1 MTLSTNKYAYFFQE
15 NTWRRG
21 EKVYISHYSNEHIMY
36 ICIYY
41 TCLYNIVG
49 TQSSYYEMVKK
60 KIGIWTSAIFS
71 KKKKKKIPS
80 EIVEEKIVITKSL

>member
-1 MTLSTNKYAYFFQE
+1 
-15 NTWRRG
+15 
-21 EKVYISHYSNEHIMY
+21 MY

-71 KKKKKKIPS
+71 KKKKKKNSFRNCRGKNCNNKKFIKKDTS
-80 EIVEEKIVITKSL
+80 GTFYIKKQLGKSSSKLFFQ